1 MLHDKAAARL
11 RAMMATIGVEDP
23 PQEQVDPW
31 ILRLARWEREK
42 QALAK
47 LSPEVRAV
55 LDAEVA

>member
-1 MLHDKAAARL
+1 MTLSDAIKQC
-11 RAMMATIGVEDP
+11 ED
-23 PQEQVDPW
+23 EYDEEVNGDPW

-55 LDAEVA
+55 LDAEVAKLS